1 MLKVEAIN
9 TFYGSSHILHDVSLE
24 VHPGEI
30 VVLLGRN
37 GVGKTTTLKSIMG
50 ILPLQNGRVV
60 FEGERDYRIPPH
72 KVAACGVAFI
82 PEERRIFPNL
92 TVLENL
98 KMGMVA
104 QGNRIDS
111 RAQLAVVLDY
121 FPRLRE
127 RINNKGNR
135 LSGGEQQ
142 MLTIARGLVSN
153 PKLLM
158 IDEPT
163 EGLSPILVAEI
174 TRIIRRLHTDGVTIL
189 VVEQNY
195 EMSLNLSENLRAYV
209 IEKGQI
215 KLEGTK
221 AKLRECQADVEK
233 CLGVENLAYWF
244 RAYVRGSLVYPNR
257 QSQEEGLMEKSPVVK
272 YDEKGVMDGGT
283 MGLRREMNRDIWLK
297 EVFPEWGSYLNYEID
312 QFKVPSGAG
321 ALWYFGAMSCAIKTQ
336 AGAVFT
342 VDLYSGPS
350 IFHRSFL
357 LRRLQNQR
365 RRKALLDA
373 YASNGDRPME
383 VQTA

>member
-60 FEGERDYRIPPH
+60 FEGREITGYPPH

-163 EGLSPILVAEI
+163 EGLSPILVEEI
-174 TRIIRRLHTDGVTIL
+174 TRIIRRLHADGVTIL

-233 CLGVENLAYWF
+233 CLGV
-244 RAYVRGSLVYPNR
+244 
-257 QSQEEGLMEKSPVVK
+257 K
-272 YDEKGVMDGGT
+272 
-283 MGLRREMNRDIWLK
+283 I
-297 EVFPEWGSYLNYEID
+297 
-312 QFKVPSGAG
+312 
-321 ALWYFGAMSCAIKTQ
+321 
-336 AGAVFT
+336 
-342 VDLYSGPS
+342 
-350 IFHRSFL
+350 
-357 LRRLQNQR
+357 
-365 RRKALLDA
+365 
-373 YASNGDRPME
+373 
-383 VQTA
+383 